1 LGSERATSLLYSRH
15 RQELVDYA
23 RRFSGDEANAED
35 IVHDAWLK
43 MDQNAEPS
51 AIREPLGYLK
61 RVVRNLAID
70 LARGRMRRRTDGGDA
85 IDHIASSHADAEP
98 LQDVVLSDR
107 QEMDLVLSAIE
118 AMPDRQKKAMMAYS
132 FDGLTIR
139 EVASQL
145 GLSRT
150 TTHSLIQEGLKI
162 CALRRE
168 RGR

>member
-1 LGSERATSLLYSRH
+1 LAGDRSTSQFYSRH

-23 RRFSGDEANAED
+23 RRFSGDDGAAED

-43 MDQNAEPS
+43 MDQHVEPS
-51 AIREPLGYLK
+51 AVREPLSYLK

-70 LARGRMRRRTDGGDA
+70 LARGRKRRKADGGDA
-85 IDHIASSHADAEP
+85 VDQIAGSHADATP
-98 LQDVVLSDR
+98 LQDTVLAGR
-107 QEMDLVLSAIE
+107 QEMELVLSAIAE
-118 AMPDRQKKAMMAYS
+118 MPDRQKRAVIAYN

-139 EVASQL
+139 EVAEQL
-145 GLSRT
+145 GISRT
-150 TTHSLIQEGLKI
+150 SAHSLIQEGLKI

>member
-1 LGSERATSLLYSRH
+1 
-15 RQELVDYA
+15 
-23 RRFSGDEANAED
+23 
-35 IVHDAWLK
+35 
-43 MDQNAEPS
+43 
-51 AIREPLGYLK
+51 
-61 RVVRNLAID
+61 
-70 LARGRMRRRTDGGDA
+70 MRRRTDGGDT
-85 IDHIASSHADAEP
+85 IDHIANSHADAEP

-107 QEMDLVLSAIE
+107 QEMDHVLSAIE
-118 AMPDRQKKAMMAYS
+118 AMPDRQKQAMTAYI